1 MYKKFLMFVA
11 TTALINSCAD
21 PAQQPERCSVTPGL
35 SEDARAILR
44 EQHIVENRAMAAC
57 I

>member
-35 SEDARAILR
+35 SEDA
-44 EQHIVENRAMAAC
+44 
-57 I
+57 